1 MNFYSI
7 SQNKNIQ
14 YKIEELNQLIIINN
28 KANNT
33 NKLNNILHDVNI
45 NLNTPT
51 NKKIINSEF
60 KIDNVIKHEAET
72 LEINTFNESNV
83 SEIKLST
90 NELIKSLTQE
100 DLMWL
105 YIASNLSTAQNML
118 EKNTKTNIL
127 IQKHI
132 NWENIVELLQYFIDL
147 EASPDIVDSL
157 EQFKNFLQNN
167 Y

>member
-14 YKIEELNQLIIINN
+14 YKIEELNQFIIINN

-100 DLMWL
+100 DLM
-105 YIASNLSTAQNML
+105 
-118 EKNTKTNIL
+118 
-127 IQKHI
+127 
-132 NWENIVELLQYFIDL
+132 
-147 EASPDIVDSL
+147 
-157 EQFKNFLQNN
+157 
-167 Y
+167 

>member
-100 DLMWL
+100 DLM
-105 YIASNLSTAQNML
+105 
-118 EKNTKTNIL
+118 
-127 IQKHI
+127 
-132 NWENIVELLQYFIDL
+132 
-147 EASPDIVDSL
+147 
-157 EQFKNFLQNN
+157 
-167 Y
+167 

>member
-60 KIDNVIKHEAET
+60 KIDNLIKHEAET

-100 DLMWL
+100 DLM
-105 YIASNLSTAQNML
+105 
-118 EKNTKTNIL
+118 
-127 IQKHI
+127 
-132 NWENIVELLQYFIDL
+132 
-147 EASPDIVDSL
+147 
-157 EQFKNFLQNN
+157 
-167 Y
+167 